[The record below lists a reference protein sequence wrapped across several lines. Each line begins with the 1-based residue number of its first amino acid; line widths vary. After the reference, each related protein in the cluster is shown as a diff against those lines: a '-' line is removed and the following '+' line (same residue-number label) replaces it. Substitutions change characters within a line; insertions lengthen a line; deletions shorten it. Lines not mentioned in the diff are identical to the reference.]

1 MNVNCLCLINGSN
14 ASDTLLS
21 ITRITS
27 GYNGSITRVL
37 YIKSAHSDVGL
48 DSSWCAGAKID
59 IINQCGRTITACA
72 TCCGGGQ
79 VNCYVLNGRDGRQQI
94 NVGGNWPA
102 GLVWGFPGSGDPS
115 TGNNAKPQANL
126 AEITVGAGGQ
136 DFYDISNVVR
146 APCYPCYPFFTAFF
160 SSKYH
165 LLLEHRKEY
174 LRLPKEVRTPI
185 GLMVQIVSFLY
196 IFISLF
202 RWQDAYNLPMRVA
215 PTQIAGGGHPSG
227 NHCGTIICAINDLN
241 SFCRPPN
248 FLTGGPGNGCKNVN
262 GPGNNPT
269 DGTRQFKA
277 RCPTS
282 YSYSKDD
289 DGVVFGCETG
299 NNYEVVFCPFGV
311 VPGSGPDSI
320 I

>member
-1 MNVNCLCLINGSN
+1 MSKLTTTSMALLLVAAVVFLAISSVN
-14 ASDTLLS
+14 
-21 ITRITS
+21 
-27 GYNGSITRVL
+27 
-37 YIKSAHSDVGL
+37 
-48 DSSWCAGAKID
+48 GAKID

-79 VNCYVLNGRDGRQQI
+79 VNCYVLNSRGGRKQI
-94 NVGGNWPA
+94 DVGSNWPA
-102 GLVWGFPGSGDPS
+102 GVVWGFPGSGNPS

-136 DFYDISNVVR
+136 DFYDISNV
-146 APCYPCYPFFTAFF
+146 
-160 SSKYH
+160 
-165 LLLEHRKEY
+165 
-174 LRLPKEVRTPI
+174 
-185 GLMVQIVSFLY
+185 
-196 IFISLF
+196 
-202 RWQDAYNLPMRVA
+202 DAYNLPMRVA
-215 PTQIAGGGHPSG
+215 PTQIAGGGKPSG

-289 DGVVFGCETG
+289 ARSVFGCETG
-299 NNYEVVFCPFGV
+299 SNYEVVFCPFGA
-311 VPGSGPDSI
+311 VPGSDPDSI
-320 I
+320 IQEVVAL